1 MTKVKNLKKEKDEVL
16 LDEDDSDRAEETKGN
31 VTEINIMDE
40 LSRLSEGVNKFK
52 DAVVK
57 FKGAEIKK
65 KDWTFSISRSEE
77 EYNVDFKLQMSI
89 QPKKT

>member
-1 MTKVKNLKKEKDEVL
+1 
-16 LDEDDSDRAEETKGN
+16 
-31 VTEINIMDE
+31 MDE
-40 LSRLSEGVNKFK
+40 LSRLYEGVNKFK